1 VTAQPRG
8 TDGALLASLPWTV
21 SALAISMAPHI
32 PYLPIWIT
40 GAFICCAV
48 WRYTIEKRRRML
60 PSRWV
65 RGGLALAGFLGVFGT
80 YSSISGVGPGSALL
94 AIMAALKLLETRKHR
109 DQFVLLFIS
118 IFLVMSSLLRE
129 QYLWS
134 LPYLIGSTLVI
145 LTAWLRMS
153 AGESETAKQSF
164 KTGGRLLLYAA
175 PLVIVMWVFFPRL
188 ASPFWAVPIDTSQA
202 TSGLSDTMS
211 PGDISS
217 LSMSDAVAFR
227 VRFDGEIPASRDRYW
242 RGLVMTRF
250 NGRTW
255 TGSEPRIDRSANDQ
269 ILVSGNPVSYEV
281 TLEPTRQQ
289 WVFAMDLPKEWS
301 LERTFMGPQQQ
312 LARITPI
319 EQRIAYT
326 VVSYPEYFLQA
337 DLSSLS
343 RQWYTSVPDSG
354 NQRSATLA
362 RQMRENAGSD
372 TAYIDAVLAKFHE
385 EEYFYTLQ
393 PPPLGSNPVDRFL
406 FDTRQGFCE
415 HYASAF
421 AFMMRSAGIPSRIV
435 LGYQGGEINPIG
447 GPVIVRQSD
456 AHAWTEVWL
465 ERYGWYRV
473 DPTSAVAPER
483 IEYGTRGAML
493 NGIGASWGFTA
504 PSMFLQDL
512 MMTWDAMNA
521 KWNDWI
527 LGYGPDKQNSLM
539 EWLGMVDPSW
549 RKMLLT
555 LVGGVITIILMI
567 SGFMMLRYRPPSKD
581 RAFILYEKFVKKSGL
596 ERRTGETAA
605 GFAFRAADE
614 GIFPVDNIESVTV
627 AYLNAR
633 YGPAD
638 EAALTK
644 LNTAV
649 GAALRPRRTQ
659 SETNRRR

>member
-1 VTAQPRG
+1 MRAQPRG
-8 TDGALLASLPWTV
+8 TDGSLLSSLPWTMG
-21 SALAISMAPHI
+21 ALLISLLPHV
-32 PYLPIWIT
+32 PYLAFWIT
-40 GAFICCAV
+40 GAFICCGV
-48 WRYTIEKRRRML
+48 WRYVIEKRRRML

-65 RGGLALAGFLGVFGT
+65 RGGLALLCFLGVFGT

-94 AIMAALKLLETRKHR
+94 AIMAALKLLETRKRR

-134 LPYLIGSTLVI
+134 LPYLIGSILII

-164 KTGGRLLLYAA
+164 TNSGRLLLYAA
-175 PLVIVMWVFFPRL
+175 PLAIVMWVFFPRL
-188 ASPFWAVPIDTSQA
+188 ASPFWAVPIDTSRG

-217 LSMSDAVAFR
+217 LSMSDEVAFR
-227 VRFDGEIPASRDRYW
+227 VQFDGEVPEPRDRYW
-242 RGLVMTRF
+242 RGLVMTSF

-255 TGSEPRIDRSANDQ
+255 TGSEPRIDRSANDE
-269 ILVSGNPVSYEV
+269 ILVRGEPVSYEV

-289 WVFAMDLPKEWS
+289 WVFAMDLPKDWS

-312 LARITPI
+312 LFRVTPI
-319 EQRIAYT
+319 EQRIAYR
-326 VVSYPEYFLQA
+326 VVSYPDYFLQA

-343 RQWYTSVPDSG
+343 RQWYTSVPDNG
-354 NQRSATLA
+354 NARAKELA
-362 RQMRENAGSD
+362 REMRESAGSD
-372 TAYIDAVLAKFHE
+372 TVYIDAVLAKFHE

-393 PPPLGSNPVDRFL
+393 PPALGSNPVDRFL

-435 LGYQGGEINPIG
+435 LGYQGGEINPMG
-447 GPVIVRQSD
+447 GHLIVRQSD

-473 DPTSAVAPER
+473 DPTAAVAPER
-483 IEYGTRGAML
+483 IDYGARGAAL
-493 NGIGASWGFTA
+493 DGIGETWGFSA
-504 PSMFLQDL
+504 PSQLLQNL
-512 MMTWDAMNA
+512 TMTWDALNA
-521 KWNDWI
+521 KWNEWV
-527 LGYGPDKQNSLM
+527 LGYGPDTQSSFM
-539 EWLGMVDPSW
+539 QWLGMDDPNW

-555 LVGGVITIILMI
+555 LVGSVIGLILII
-567 SGFMMLRYRPPSKD
+567 SGLMMLRYRPPARD
-581 RAFILYEKFVKKSGL
+581 RASILYGRFIKKTGL
-596 ERRTGETAA
+596 QRHIGETAQE
-605 GFAFRAADE
+605 FALRAASDGAVPSE
-614 GIFPVDNIESVTV
+614 NVKSVTV

-633 YGPAD
+633 YGPD
-638 EAALTK
+638 NDAAMTRLRA
-644 LNTAV
+644 AV
-649 GAALRPRRTQ
+649 AHSTRA
-659 SETNRRR
+659 S